1 MLNTQLLFHW
11 TNVVALGLVFIKK
24 NTDHQ
29 HLLKK
34 KKRGISASQLLD
46 QHLLKKK
53 KKTEIRVECLE
64 DK

>member
-1 MLNTQLLFHW
+1 MLNTQLLFYW

-34 KKRGISASQLLD
+34 KKSAISAKHSWQN
-46 QHLLKKK
+46 HL
-53 KKTEIRVECLE
+53 
-64 DK
+64 